1 MLSIGLTGGI
11 GSGKTF
17 VTNILKSNFDIK
29 FFDSDLSA
37 KKIIRNDKS
46 VKKSLILNFGEKCFI
61 NNQINTKFI
70 SEIVFNNSDE
80 LNKLNSIVH
89 PIVFKDLEIFKL
101 EYPDKIIVI
110 ESALLFESGMYL
122 SNDFNIL
129 ITSPIEIKLQ
139 RLIERDKRSKEDA
152 LKIIKSQWD
161 DSKKIEL
168 ADYVIENINKLET
181 EKNVKKLISN
191 IISNYEEN

>member
-29 FFDSDLSA
+29 IFDSDLSA

-46 VKKSLILNFGEKCFI
+46 VKKSLILNFGENCFI

-70 SEIVFNNSDE
+70 SEIVFNNSDK

>member
-29 FFDSDLSA
+29 IFDSDLSA

-46 VKKSLILNFGEKCFI
+46 VKKSLILNFGENCFI

-70 SEIVFNNSDE
+70 SEIVFNNSDK

-139 RLIERDKRSKEDA
+139 RLIKRDKRSKEDA